1 MGTISRDSPSDKHFT
16 IMKHSLFLCVVLI
29 AALGPAVE
37 AFFLGPIA
45 VGVGLGALAVTK
57 GLILGSIL
65 GRSRTSSRGGRSYTR
80 YSRTNHY
87 HQTNNYYTHYTQ
99 PRTYYYSSKSYSYRG
114 KREIP
119 DYSEEELNRMVREV
133 RDSTLT
139 DEWYMEMVK
148 KDQDDCTK
156 RLICEV
162 SHKKASGQS
171 MNSVEEGIIEV
182 FGEGSAVDTSK
193 STAVFDFA
201 AQAGK
206 YWKVGGIGCEFF
218 SRCDTPYD
226 DMVAMIEN
234 ELNEFAELEES
245 FNGDKRKVASK
256 MSDEKDFIDNEIKK
270 LQI

>member
-1 MGTISRDSPSDKHFT
+1 MGTISPDSSDNKQST
-16 IMKHSLFLCVVLI
+16 MKHSLYLCIVLI

-65 GRSRTSSRGGRSYTR
+65 GQSRTNERGGRSYTS
-80 YSRTNHY
+80 YSSSNHY
-87 HQTNNYYTHYTQ
+87 SQTNNYYSHYTQ
-99 PRTYYYSSKSYSYRG
+99 PKTYYYSSQRYSRRG

-139 DEWYMEMVK
+139 DEWYMDMVK

-171 MNSVEEGIIEV
+171 MNSVEKEIIEV

-218 SRCDTPYD
+218 SRCDTPYA
-226 DMVAMIEN
+226 DMVATIEN
-234 ELNEFAELEES
+234 ELNDFAELEKS
-245 FNGDKRKVASK
+245 FHGNKKMVASK
-256 MSDEKDFIDNEIKK
+256 MSEEHNFIESEIKK
-270 LQI
+270 MGA